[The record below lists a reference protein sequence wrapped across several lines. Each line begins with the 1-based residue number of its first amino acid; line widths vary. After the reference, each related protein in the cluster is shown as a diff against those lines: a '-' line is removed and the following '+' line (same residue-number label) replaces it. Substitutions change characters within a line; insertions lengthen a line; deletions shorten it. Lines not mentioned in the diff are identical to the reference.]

1 MQRAGKTVREKNVE
15 LGSVERLLLTELFP
29 YLSNVVVKEI
39 QDKVVVLTVHEN
51 VVINGAGLEISS
63 LMSPN
68 MEEAD

>member
-1 MQRAGKTVREKNVE
+1 ME